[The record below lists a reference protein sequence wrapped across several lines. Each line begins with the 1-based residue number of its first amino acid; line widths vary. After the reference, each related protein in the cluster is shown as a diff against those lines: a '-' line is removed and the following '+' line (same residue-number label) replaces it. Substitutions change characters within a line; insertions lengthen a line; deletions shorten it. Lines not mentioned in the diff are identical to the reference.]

1 MQTSGKNMDN
11 MLAERQVKLMQA
23 VANGDRRAFEQLY
36 RLTSPHLFA
45 VALRMLRE
53 QAWAEEVLHDCFIT
67 VWNKADTYNS
77 ALSSPIT
84 WLTHIVRNRCID
96 WLRSGPARQARH
108 EEEYTEMLNIAE
120 SDERNGWHDDAQAD
134 RLRHCLEH
142 LSHEQ
147 RQSITLAYY
156 QGMSH
161 GDIAEWLQQPIGS
174 VKSWIRRAMDHLR
187 ECVGL

>member
-1 MQTSGKNMDN
+1 M
-11 MLAERQVKLMQA
+11 
-23 VANGDRRAFEQLY
+23 
-36 RLTSPHLFA
+36 
-45 VALRMLRE
+45 
-53 QAWAEEVLHDCFIT
+53 
-67 VWNKADTYNS
+67 
-77 ALSSPIT
+77 T

-96 WLRSGPARQARH
+96 WLRSGQTRAAAR
-108 EEEYTEMLNIAE
+108 EESYSEDILLSE
-120 SDERNGWHDDAQAD
+120 SDEQNNWHDDAQAE

-142 LSHEQ
+142 LSSEQ

-161 GDIAEWLQQPIGS
+161 SDIADWLHQPVGS

>member
-1 MQTSGKNMDN
+1 MDN
-11 MLAERQVKLMQA
+11 VLVERQIKLMQA
-23 VANGDRRAFEQLY
+23 VAKGDRRAFEQLY

-53 QAWAEEVLHDCFIT
+53 RGWAEEVLHDCFIT
-67 VWNKADTYNS
+67 VWNKAETYDS
-77 ALSSPIT
+77 TLSSPIT
-84 WLTHIVRNRCID
+84 WLTHVVRNRCID
-96 WLRSGPARQARH
+96 WLRSGPARQARN
-108 EEEYTEMLNIAE
+108 EEEYTEMLDITE
-120 SDERNGWHDDAQAD
+120 SDERNGWHDDAEAD

-142 LSHEQ
+142 LSAEQ

-161 GDIAEWLQQPIGS
+161 SDIAGWLQQPVGS
-174 VKSWIRRAMDHLR
+174 VKSWIRRAIEHLR

>member
-1 MQTSGKNMDN
+1 MDN
-11 MLAERQVKLMQA
+11 ALAEQQLKLMQA

-45 VALRMLRE
+45 VALRMLRHR
-53 QAWAEEVLHDCFIT
+53 AWAEEILHDCFVT
-67 VWNKADTYNS
+67 VWRKADTYNA
-77 ALSSPIT
+77 ALSSPMT
-84 WLTHIVRNRCID
+84 WLTHIVRNRCVD
-96 WLRSGPARQARH
+96 WLRSGQTRAAAR
-108 EEEYTEMLNIAE
+108 EESYSEE
-120 SDERNGWHDDAQAD
+120 SLLSENDEQNNWYDDAQAA
-134 RLRHCLEH
+134 RLRHCLDH
-142 LSHEQ
+142 LSQEQ

-161 GDIAEWLQQPIGS
+161 SDIADWLQQPVGS

>member
-1 MQTSGKNMDN
+1 MDN
-11 MLAERQVKLMQA
+11 ALAEQQLKLMQA

-45 VALRMLRE
+45 VALRMLHHR
-53 QAWAEEVLHDCFIT
+53 AWAEEILHDCFVT
-67 VWNKADTYNS
+67 VWSKAETYNA
-77 ALSSPIT
+77 ALSSPMT

-96 WLRSGPARQARH
+96 WLRSGQTRAAAR
-108 EEEYTEMLNIAE
+108 EESYSEE
-120 SDERNGWHDDAQAD
+120 SLLSENDEQNNWHDDAQAA

-161 GDIAEWLQQPIGS
+161 SDIADWLQQPVGS